1 VRGHIAVAA
10 IVTVGLLG
18 ACSKPASETSQTDPQ
33 GGGRDIRLAESPRTE
48 APVASVLEAPSAT
61 RSAPAPAPA
70 RRIVVREPEPE
81 PAGHDHAA
89 VTSDEPVQELSRT
102 TVSPAEPQLRLAMAT
117 APAAPIFGA
126 ARPLEGP
133 GGANDPR
140 AIPNFG
146 TGRGPVIMIRGGRGG
161 IDDDCDL
168 HRRGA
173 GRPAAVNRV
182 APALGGGYGR
192 GGIH

>member
-1 VRGHIAVAA
+1 VRAPITIAAA
-10 IVTVGLLG
+10 FIAAGLLG
-18 ACSKPASETSQTDPQ
+18 ACSTPAPDRQADAQSPE
-33 GGGRDIRLAESPRTE
+33 RDIRLAETPPTDT
-48 APVASVLEAPSAT
+48 PVASALEAPLAT

-89 VTSDEPVQELSRT
+89 VTTDQPVQELSRT
-102 TVSPAEPQLRLAMAT
+102 TTSSTEPQLRLAMAT
-117 APAAPIFGA
+117 APAAPVFGA

-146 TGRGPVIMIRGGRGG
+146 TGRGPIMIRGGRGG
-161 IDDDCDL
+161 LDDDCDL
-168 HRRGA
+168 HRPGF
-173 GRPAAVNRV
+173 GRPAAVNRM
-182 APALGGGYGR
+182 APPVGGGFR
-192 GGIH
+192 GGIR

>member
-1 VRGHIAVAA
+1 MRASITIAAAFVAA
-10 IVTVGLLG
+10 GLLG
-18 ACSKPASETSQTDPQ
+18 ACSTPAPETGRSDAHA
-33 GGGRDIRLAESPRTE
+33 GGRDLQLAETPRTE
-48 APVASVLEAPSAT
+48 APVASTLEAPSAT
-61 RSAPAPAPA
+61 RSDPAPAPA
-70 RRIVVREPEPE
+70 RRVVVREPEPE
-81 PAGHDHAA
+81 PAGQVAEA
-89 VTSDEPVQELSRT
+89 VTADVPVQALSLT
-102 TVSPAEPQLRLAMAT
+102 TTSPVQPQLHLAMAT

-146 TGRGPVIMIRGGRGG
+146 TGRGPILIRGGRGG

-168 HRRGA
+168 HRPGF

-182 APALGGGYGR
+182 APPLGGGWR
-192 GGIH
+192 GGIR

>member
-1 VRGHIAVAA
+1 MRAPTTIAAA
-10 IVTVGLLG
+10 FITAGLLG
-18 ACSKPASETSQTDPQ
+18 ACSTPAPTPDAEA
-33 GGGRDIRLAESPRTE
+33 GERDIRLAPAPRTE
-48 APVASVLEAPSAT
+48 EPVASALEAPSAV

-70 RRIVVREPEPE
+70 RSVVVREPEPE

-89 VTSDEPVQELSRT
+89 VTTDEPVQELRVT
-102 TVSPAEPQLRLAMAT
+102 TTSSPEPQLRLAMAT

-126 ARPLEGP
+126 GRPLEGP

-146 TGRGPVIMIRGGRGG
+146 TGRGPIMIRGGRGG

-168 HRRGA
+168 HRPGV
-173 GRPAAVNRV
+173 GRPAAVNRL
-182 APALGGGYGR
+182 APPLGGGFR
-192 GGIH
+192 GGIR

>member
-1 VRGHIAVAA
+1 MRAPITIAAAFVAA
-10 IVTVGLLG
+10 GLLG
-18 ACSKPASETSQTDPQ
+18 ACSTPAPETARSDAQT
-33 GGGRDIRLAESPRTE
+33 GGRDLQLAETPRPE

-61 RSAPAPAPA
+61 RSAPATAPA
-70 RRIVVREPEPE
+70 RRVVVREPEPE
-81 PAGHDHAA
+81 PAGQAPEA
-89 VTSDEPVQELSRT
+89 VTSDVPVQELSLT
-102 TVSPAEPQLRLAMAT
+102 TTSPAEPQLHLAMAT

-146 TGRGPVIMIRGGRGG
+146 TGRGPILIRGGRGG

-168 HRRGA
+168 HRPGF
-173 GRPAAVNRV
+173 GRPAAVNRM
-182 APALGGGYGR
+182 APPLGGGWR
-192 GGIH
+192 GGIR

>member
-1 VRGHIAVAA
+1 MRAPTTIAAA
-10 IVTVGLLG
+10 FITAGLLG
-18 ACSKPASETSQTDPQ
+18 ACSTPAPESEAQKR
-33 GGGRDIRLAESPRTE
+33 GRDLQLAETPRTE
-48 APVASVLEAPSAT
+48 APVASALEAPSAV

-70 RRIVVREPEPE
+70 RRVIVREPEPE

-89 VTSDEPVQELSRT
+89 VTTDAPVRELSVT
-102 TVSPAEPQLRLAMAT
+102 TTSSAEPQLRLAMAT

-146 TGRGPVIMIRGGRGG
+146 TGRGPIMIRGGRGG
-161 IDDDCDL
+161 LDDDCDL
-168 HRRGA
+168 HRPGV
-173 GRPAAVNRV
+173 GRPAAVNRL
-182 APALGGGYGR
+182 APPLGGFR
-192 GGIH
+192 GGIR

>member
-1 VRGHIAVAA
+1 MTIAAA
-10 IVTVGLLG
+10 CFAAGLLG
-18 ACSKPASETSQTDPQ
+18 ACSKPASETSRTDAQ
-33 GGGRDIRLAESPRTE
+33 AGGRDLQLAETPRTE
-48 APVASVLEAPSAT
+48 APVASALEAPGAART
-61 RSAPAPAPA
+61 APAPAPA
-70 RRIVVREPEPE
+70 RRVVVREPEPE

-89 VTSDEPVQELSRT
+89 VTTDEPVQELSRT
-102 TVSPAEPQLRLAMAT
+102 TISSAEPQIGLAMAS

-146 TGRGPVIMIRGGRGG
+146 TGRGPILIRGGRGG

-168 HRRGA
+168 HRPGF
-173 GRPAAVNRV
+173 GRPAAVNRM
-182 APALGGGYGR
+182 APPLGGGYR
-192 GGIH
+192 GGIR

>member
-1 VRGHIAVAA
+1 MRAPITIAAAFVAA
-10 IVTVGLLG
+10 GLLG
-18 ACSKPASETSQTDPQ
+18 ACSTPAPETGRSEAQA
-33 GGGRDIRLAESPRTE
+33 GGRDLQLAETPRTE
-48 APVASVLEAPSAT
+48 APVASTLEAPSAT
-61 RSAPAPAPA
+61 RSDPAPAPA
-70 RRIVVREPEPE
+70 RRVVVREPEPE

-89 VTSDEPVQELSRT
+89 VTADVPVQELSLT
-102 TVSPAEPQLRLAMAT
+102 TTSPAEPQLHLAMAT

-146 TGRGPVIMIRGGRGG
+146 TGRGPILIRGGRGG

-168 HRRGA
+168 HRPGF
-173 GRPAAVNRV
+173 GRPAAVNRI
-182 APALGGGYGR
+182 APPLGGGWR
-192 GGIH
+192 GGIR

>member
-1 VRGHIAVAA
+1 VRAPITIAAAFVAA
-10 IVTVGLLG
+10 GLLG
-18 ACSKPASETSQTDPQ
+18 ACSTPAPETGRSDAQA
-33 GGGRDIRLAESPRTE
+33 GGRDLQLAETPRIE
-48 APVASVLEAPSAT
+48 APVASALEAPSAT

-70 RRIVVREPEPE
+70 RRVVVREPEPE

-89 VTSDEPVQELSRT
+89 ITTDEPVQELSRT
-102 TVSPAEPQLRLAMAT
+102 TISSAEPQIGLAMAS

-146 TGRGPVIMIRGGRGG
+146 TGRGPILIRGGRGG

-168 HRRGA
+168 HRPGF
-173 GRPAAVNRV
+173 GRPAAVNRM
-182 APALGGGYGR
+182 APPLGGGYR
-192 GGIH
+192 GGIR

>member
-1 VRGHIAVAA
+1 MRVPITIAAA
-10 IVTVGLLG
+10 FITAGLLG
-18 ACSKPASETSQTDPQ
+18 ACSTPAPNTDAQ
-33 GGGRDIRLAESPRTE
+33 AGERDLRLAETPRTDG
-48 APVASVLEAPSAT
+48 AVASSLEAPGAT

-70 RRIVVREPEPE
+70 RRVVVREPEPE
-81 PAGHDHAA
+81 PATHDHAA
-89 VTSDEPVQELSRT
+89 VPADEPVQELSLT
-102 TVSPAEPQLRLAMAT
+102 TTSSTEPQLRLAMAT

-146 TGRGPVIMIRGGRGG
+146 TGRGPIMIRGGRGG
-161 IDDDCDL
+161 VDDDCDL
-168 HRRGA
+168 HRPGF

-182 APALGGGYGR
+182 APALGGGFR
-192 GGIH
+192 GGIR